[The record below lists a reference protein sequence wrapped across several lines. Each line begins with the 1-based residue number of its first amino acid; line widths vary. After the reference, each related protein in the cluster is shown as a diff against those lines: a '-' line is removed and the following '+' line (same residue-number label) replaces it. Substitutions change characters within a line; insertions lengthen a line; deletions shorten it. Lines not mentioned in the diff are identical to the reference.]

1 MRVQN
6 ERSTRLARR
15 PKSTQET
22 AFTPAFL
29 NAHRSR
35 IREVRDEC
43 GGATPDTHDLRTQA
57 LFAGPWDV
65 EAVEP
70 DGRSEGI
77 LHAVVRRA
85 EPMAEGGGAVAVF
98 RSRTT
103 ALLTAAA
110 LSILA
115 NPSTLHVNTDPPSG
129 PRRRHGHTLHD
140 GRTFLGH
147 LTPKLCPGEAEENA
161 GILAHL
167 HTLRTLAATPEALS
181 LLVEALDPEILP
193 ILGRALMRRVR

>member
-1 MRVQN
+1 MAAGAFDHRLRFTSAHIFVSVAANEAAPESGVVARPVQ
-6 ERSTRLARR
+6 
-15 PKSTQET
+15 
-22 AFTPAFL
+22 
-29 NAHRSR
+29 
-35 IREVRDEC
+35 
-43 GGATPDTHDLRTQA
+43 
-57 LFAGPWDV
+57 
-65 EAVEP
+65 
-70 DGRSEGI
+70 
-77 LHAVVRRA
+77 
-85 EPMAEGGGAVAVF
+85 
-98 RSRTT
+98 TT

-115 NPSTLHVNTDPPSG
+115 SPSTLHVNTDAPSG

-147 LTPKLCPGEAEENA
+147 LTPKLCPGEAEQRP
-161 GILAHL
+161 GLLAHL